1 MNSLHFL
8 QFRQQQPIYAAL
20 GESLANSI
28 ESTIDGQA
36 IFLTI
41 QLLGLKADEGSTL
54 VELIEFAGKQYPLQ
68 WEITGQFPDLANWC
82 TLIDTVI
89 KKAKHPFLVRID
101 NALMLA
107 RQAEK
112 EQSIAQRLI
121 EKAQHMLSSPDSQSI
136 PPSEGSV
143 IDWQQV
149 AIANS
154 LCSHL
159 SIIVGGPGTGK
170 TTTVVKILQ
179 ALLLQQP
186 GDYKVGLTAPTG
198 KAAIRL
204 LSSIKSQLNALSLDA
219 AVLPKE
225 AKTLHRL
232 MAWSQ
237 QHRQFQYNEKN
248 QLPFD
253 CLIVDEV
260 SMIDM
265 ALFHDLLK
273 AVPKHCQ
280 LILLGDP
287 YQLPSVQAGNILAD
301 LAQPEWQTRF
311 SQQRYTLLA
320 PFLKNTFIK
329 GISNPIADSIVSLK
343 TSYRFDPGKGIGAL
357 ADAILTVNETK
368 LFDSFESEEVSWLT
382 SADFEQLK
390 TRLKAHFRALSTIND
405 IDELFKKLNEFQL
418 LCSHKEGDW
427 GTKGLN
433 RWLVDLLKA
442 SGRLQYPLGEWVI
455 FHGMPVILEQNR
467 YDLSLYNGDIGI
479 VVEIE
484 ASLRIA
490 FLSPEGNIRL
500 FLPQQLMGIQPAFA
514 ITVHKSQG
522 CEFDQVAL
530 VLPNQAT
537 HLVTRNLF
545 YTAVTRAKNHFC
557 VVADQLILNAAIS
570 NQPTRQSAVGEW
582 LAKEP
587 NSILGK

>member
-1 MNSLHFL
+1 
-8 QFRQQQPIYAAL
+8 
-20 GESLANSI
+20 
-28 ESTIDGQA
+28 
-36 IFLTI
+36 
-41 QLLGLKADEGSTL
+41 
-54 VELIEFAGKQYPLQ
+54 
-68 WEITGQFPDLANWC
+68 
-82 TLIDTVI
+82 
-89 KKAKHPFLVRID
+89 
-101 NALMLA
+101 MLA

-112 EQSIAQRLI
+112 EQFIAQRLI
-121 EKAQHMLSSPDSQSI
+121 EKAQYMLSSPDRQSI

-179 ALLLQQP
+179 ALLSQQP

-311 SQQRYTLLA
+311 SQQRYALLA
-320 PFLKNTFIK
+320 PYLKNTFIK
-329 GISNPIADSIVSLK
+329 DISNPIADSIVSLK
-343 TSYRFDPGKGIGAL
+343 TSYRFDPDKGIGAL

-382 SADFEQLK
+382 SADFDQLK
-390 TRLKAHFRALSTIND
+390 TRLKARFSALSTIDD

-433 RWLVDLLKA
+433 RWLVDLLKV

-484 ASLRIA
+484 ESLRIA

-545 YTAVTRAKNHFC
+545 YTAVTRAKSHFC
-557 VVADQLILNAAIS
+557 VVTDQAILNAAIS

-582 LAKEP
+582 LAKEA
-587 NSILGK
+587 NSVLEKNSSLD